1 MKRLWSVTVG
11 VAGVLLSVGAWAQQ
25 GQPSALTLP
34 DSIRIALQNSRT
46 LRLVLQ
52 DERKANERVR
62 EAKGAGYPQVNVLAN
77 YRRLDRVPKAKFPS
91 FDPTT
96 GTFTFNEIEIQPI
109 DSGTATVSLSQVV
122 DISGLVRTATDAV
135 SLYSRIANL
144 DVQRTR
150 NEVVLQVKQAF
161 YDVLRAQELVK
172 VAEEALQNAQIR
184 RKLAQAAVDAG
195 VSPKLDV
202 MRADAAVAAAQQA
215 VITARNALQM
225 AKAAFNNVLGRRV
238 DEPVELLPAD
248 EPVPEQVDF
257 TQCLQEALSRR
268 PEVVQ
273 AGLGVSLAE
282 KQVTSARRDQL
293 PNLVVTG
300 QWDFNLRTSTFQP
313 RESSFTTIAALQFKI
328 WDSGQTRGRVEQ
340 ARADVDKA
348 KIAVENVREGIALE
362 VRNAYLSLQEAREKV
377 SAAEKGLQVAS
388 ESLRVARVRY
398 EAGVS
403 TQLELSDAELAYTQ
417 AEQNLINARYD
428 LLVAWARLEKALGRY
443 AQAQQVAG

>member
-1 MKRLWSVTVG
+1 MRMLRLVAALSVLVLLT
-11 VAGVLLSVGAWAQQ
+11 GVLAQQ
-25 GQPSALTLP
+25 QPSALTLQ

-46 LRLVLQ
+46 LRSVLQ
-52 DERKANERVR
+52 DERKAGARVR
-62 EAKGAGYPQVNVLAN
+62 EARGTGLPQLDISAN

-96 GTFTFNEIEIQPI
+96 GQFTFNEIEIQPI
-109 DSGTATVSLSQVV
+109 DSGTATVSLSQVIDV
-122 DISGLVRTATDAV
+122 SGLVRTATDAAL
-135 SLYSRIANL
+135 LYSRIATL

-150 NEVVLQVKQAF
+150 NEIVLQVKQAF

-172 VAEEALQNAQIR
+172 VAEEALQNAETR
-184 RKLAQAAVDAG
+184 RRLAQAAVEAG

-215 VITARNALQM
+215 VITARNALQL

-238 DEPVELLPAD
+238 DELVELLPAD
-248 EPVPEQVDF
+248 EPEPEVADF
-257 TQCLQEALSRR
+257 SRYLQEALSKR
-268 PEVVQ
+268 PEMVQ
-273 AGLGVSLAE
+273 ANLGVSLAE
-282 KQVTSARRDQL
+282 KQVTAAKRDQL
-293 PNLVVTG
+293 PSVVVRG
-300 QWDFNLRTSTFQP
+300 QWDFNLKTSTFQP

-328 WDSGQTRGRVEQ
+328 WDSGQTLGRIEQ

-348 KIAVENVREGIALE
+348 KIAIENVREGIALE

-377 SAAEKGLQVAS
+377 AAAQKGLQAAT

-417 AEQNLINARYD
+417 AEQSLVNARYD
-428 LLVAWARLEKALGRY
+428 LRVAWARLEKAMGRY
-443 AQAQQVAG
+443 AQSP

>member
-1 MKRLWSVTVG
+1 MRVLRCCMVWLALVLS
-11 VAGVLLSVGAWAQQ
+11 AGGWAQQ
-25 GQPSALTLP
+25 QPPALTLQ

-46 LRLVLQ
+46 LRSVLQ
-52 DERKANERVR
+52 DERKANARVR
-62 EAKGAGYPQVNVLAN
+62 EARGAGYPQLDFSAN

-91 FDPTT
+91 FDPNT

-122 DISGLVRTATDAV
+122 DVSGLVRTATDAA
-135 SLYSRIANL
+135 SLFSRIANL

-172 VAEEALQNAQIR
+172 VAEEALQNAEVR
-184 RKLAQAAVDAG
+184 RRLAQAAVEAG

-202 MRADAAVAAAQQA
+202 MRADAAVASAQQA
-215 VITARNALQM
+215 VITARNALQL

-238 DEPVELLPAD
+238 DEPVELLPAE
-248 EPVPEQVDF
+248 EPEPEPAEF
-257 TQCLQEALSRR
+257 NRYLQEALSRR
-268 PEVVQ
+268 PEVMQ
-273 AGLGVSLAE
+273 ANLGVTLAE
-282 KQVTSARRDQL
+282 KQVTAAKRDQL
-293 PNLVVTG
+293 PSLVVRG
-300 QWDFNLRTSTFQP
+300 QWDFNLKTSTFQP

-328 WDSGQTRGRVEQ
+328 WDSGQTQGRIEQ
-340 ARADVDKA
+340 ARADVDRA
-348 KIAVENVREGIALE
+348 KIAIENVREGIALE

-377 SAAEKGLQVAS
+377 TAAEKGLQAAT
-388 ESLRVARVRY
+388 ESLRVARLRY

-417 AEQNLINARYD
+417 AEQNLVNARYD
-428 LLVAWARLEKALGRY
+428 LRVAWARLEKAMGRY
-443 AQAQQVAG
+443 AQAP

>member
-1 MKRLWSVTVG
+1 MRGLWLVTVTLA
-11 VAGVLLSVGAWAQQ
+11 VMALSGRMWAQQ
-25 GQPSALTLP
+25 QPSALTLQ

-46 LRLVLQ
+46 LRTVLQ
-52 DERKANERVR
+52 DERKANARVR
-62 EAKGAGYPQVNVLAN
+62 EAKGAGYPQLDVSAN

-91 FDPTT
+91 FDPVT
-96 GTFTFNEIEIQPI
+96 GTFTFSEIEIQPI

-122 DISGLVRTATDAV
+122 DISGLVRTATDAA

-150 NEVVLQVKQAF
+150 NEIVLQVKQSF

-184 RKLAQAAVDAG
+184 RKLAQAAVEAG

-215 VITARNALQM
+215 VITARNALQL

-238 DEPVELLPAD
+238 DEPVELLPGD
-248 EPVPEQVDF
+248 EPLPQQVDF
-257 TQCLQEALSRR
+257 AQCLQEALNHR

-273 AGLGVSLAE
+273 ASLGVSLAE
-282 KQVTSARRDQL
+282 KQVTAARRDIL
-293 PNLVVTG
+293 PTLVVRG
-300 QWDFNLRTSTFQP
+300 QWDFNLKTSTFQP

-362 VRNAYLSLQEAREKV
+362 VRNAYLNLQEAREKV
-377 SAAEKGLQVAS
+377 STAEKGVQAAT

-417 AEQNLINARYD
+417 AEQNLVNARYD
-428 LLVAWARLEKALGRY
+428 LLIAWARLEKALGRY
-443 AQAQQVAG
+443 AQVQQVAG

>member
-1 MKRLWSVTVG
+1 MKVFRIGAVWCIL
-11 VAGVLLSVGAWAQQ
+11 VLSAGAWAQQ
-25 GQPSALTLP
+25 QPSALTLQ

-46 LRLVLQ
+46 LRSVLQ
-52 DERKANERVR
+52 DERKANARVR
-62 EAKGAGYPQVNVLAN
+62 EARGAGLPQLDVSAN

-91 FDPTT
+91 FDPVT

-109 DSGTATVSLSQVV
+109 DSGTATVSLSQVIDV
-122 DISGLVRTATDAV
+122 SGVVRTATDAA
-135 SLYSRIANL
+135 SLYSRIASL

-150 NEVVLQVKQAF
+150 NEIVLQVKQAF

-172 VAEEALQNAQIR
+172 VAEEALQNAEIR

-202 MRADAAVAAAQQA
+202 MRAEAAVAAAQQA
-215 VITARNALQM
+215 VIAARNALQLT
-225 AKAAFNNVLGRRV
+225 KAAFNNVLGRRV

-248 EPVPEQVDF
+248 EPEPETADF
-257 TQCLQEALSRR
+257 NQYLQEALSKR
-268 PEVVQ
+268 PEMIQ
-273 AGLGVSLAE
+273 ANLGVSLAE
-282 KQVTSARRDQL
+282 KQVTAAKRDQL
-293 PNLVVTG
+293 PSVVVRG
-300 QWDFNLRTSTFQP
+300 QWDFNLKTSTFQP

-328 WDSGQTRGRVEQ
+328 WDSGQTQGRIEQ

-348 KIAVENVREGIALE
+348 KITIENAREGIALE

-377 SAAEKGLQVAS
+377 AAAEKGLQAAT
-388 ESLRVARVRY
+388 ESLRVARLRY

-417 AEQNLINARYD
+417 AEQNLVNARYD
-428 LLVAWARLEKALGRY
+428 LRVAWARLEKAMGRY
-443 AQAQQVAG
+443 AQTP

>member
-1 MKRLWSVTVG
+1 MRVLRCCMVWLALVLS
-11 VAGVLLSVGAWAQQ
+11 AGGWAQQ
-25 GQPSALTLP
+25 QPPALTLQ

-46 LRLVLQ
+46 LRSVLQ
-52 DERKANERVR
+52 DERKANARVR
-62 EAKGAGYPQVNVLAN
+62 EARGAGYPQLDVSAN

-91 FDPTT
+91 FDPNT

-122 DISGLVRTATDAV
+122 DVSGLVRTATDAA
-135 SLYSRIANL
+135 SLFSRIANL

-172 VAEEALQNAQIR
+172 VAEEALQNAEVR
-184 RKLAQAAVDAG
+184 RRLAQAAVEAG

-202 MRADAAVAAAQQA
+202 MRADAAVASAQQA
-215 VITARNALQM
+215 VITARNALQL

-238 DEPVELLPAD
+238 DEPVELLPAE
-248 EPVPEQVDF
+248 EPEPEPAEF
-257 TQCLQEALSRR
+257 NRYLQEALSRR
-268 PEVVQ
+268 PEVMQ
-273 AGLGVSLAE
+273 ANLGVTLAE
-282 KQVTSARRDQL
+282 KQVTAAKRDQL
-293 PNLVVTG
+293 PSLVVRG
-300 QWDFNLRTSTFQP
+300 QWDFNLKTSTFQP

-328 WDSGQTRGRVEQ
+328 WDSGQTQGRIEQ
-340 ARADVDKA
+340 ARADVDRA
-348 KIAVENVREGIALE
+348 KIAIENVREGIALE

-377 SAAEKGLQVAS
+377 TAAEKGLQAAT
-388 ESLRVARVRY
+388 ESLRVARLRY

-417 AEQNLINARYD
+417 AEQNLVNARYD
-428 LLVAWARLEKALGRY
+428 LRVAWARLEKAMGRY
-443 AQAQQVAG
+443 AQAP

>member
-1 MKRLWSVTVG
+1 MKVFRSPAAWLFL
-11 VAGVLLSVGAWAQQ
+11 VLSAGAWAQQ
-25 GQPSALTLP
+25 QPSAFTLQ
-34 DSIRIALQNSRT
+34 DSIRIALQNSRS
-46 LRLVLQ
+46 LRSVLQ
-52 DERKANERVR
+52 DERKANARVR
-62 EAKGAGYPQVNVLAN
+62 EARGAGLPQLDVSAN

-109 DSGTATVSLSQVV
+109 DSGTATVSLSQVIDV
-122 DISGLVRTATDAV
+122 SGVVRTATDAA

-172 VAEEALQNAQIR
+172 VAEEALQNAEIR

-195 VSPKLDV
+195 VSPKLDM

-215 VITARNALQM
+215 VITARNALQL

-238 DEPVELLPAD
+238 DEPVELIPAD
-248 EPVPEQVDF
+248 EPAPEQADF
-257 TQCLQEALSRR
+257 NQYLQEALSKR
-268 PEVVQ
+268 PELIQ
-273 AGLGVSLAE
+273 AHLGVSLSE
-282 KQVTSARRDQL
+282 KQITAARRDQL
-293 PNLVVTG
+293 PSLIVRG
-300 QWDFNLRTSTFQP
+300 QWDFNLKTSTFQP

-328 WDSGQTRGRVEQ
+328 WDSGQTQGRVEQ

-348 KIAVENVREGIALE
+348 KVAVENVREGIALE
-362 VRNAYLSLQEAREKV
+362 VRSAYLSLQEAREKV
-377 SAAEKGLQVAS
+377 VAAEKGLRAAT

-417 AEQNLINARYD
+417 AEQNLVNARYD
-428 LLVAWARLEKALGRY
+428 LRVAWARLEKAMGRY
-443 AQAQQVAG
+443 AQAP